1 MQKFIKLFLC
11 SFILILLSG
20 CSMVYINKESIDDIT
35 KILGTKT
42 NLKTISVDGYSY
54 YLPQGVNLKENNTLN
69 SVLYYNGY
77 KMYLYVDLVSYYHKV
92 DNTYTENS
100 SSYYSK
106 KIDTK
111 DKNGY
116 LEINELDDKYFIE
129 YVYNYCKLEGY
140 VRKEDLNVVLTKM
153 SYILNSVKYNDTV
166 LESIIGDDLLNYNG
180 ETFNIFRANG
190 NDNGDYI
197 EIADEIEENRKDI
210 KDEDRL
216 EIIDNVE

>member
-77 KMYLYVDLVSYYHKV
+77 KMYLYVDLVSYYHKI
-92 DNTYTENS
+92 DNTYIENS